1 MQLLDVMISP
11 KVLARFT
18 ALGNKNYNTGGFAPK
33 KDPPVKGVPAVK
45 DTYLNSLRER
55 GSNQEL
61 ISKIEGMSTLE
72 WIQYRRKILHIE

>member
-1 MQLLDVMISP
+1 MISP
-11 KVLARFT
+11 KVLARFA

-61 ISKIEGMSTLE
+61 IFKIEGMNTLE
-72 WIQYRRKILHIE
+72 WIKYRRKILHIKKC